1 MVVKQTEVQA
11 AEPQTQSLQLKR
23 HSKIRTMSSSSK
35 QNIPFLDAKESPLFL
50 WVFNHWCRFLL
61 RRRFRH
67 TDVHVHYRPSPGART
82 IYFLNHHSWWD
93 ALIPIFLNQRYFG
106 QRARGMMLE
115 EQLRRF
121 PFFRKV
127 GVFSIRKGDPASALR
142 SLRYSLESLSK
153 PGNGMYIFPEGEICS
168 FRVDGWAFEPGL
180 AWLVQKSLL
189 QRSTM
194 ESQSQTNNQSGH
206 QPGSQ
211 SGHQPGSQSGHQP
224 GSQPVEIVPI
234 GVYTHC
240 MWGSKP
246 DLIITVGNPL
256 SIPDSLLANRER
268 LTDHLK
274 EALSQVVRESVG
286 RAMQDPN
293 NRSK

>member
-1 MVVKQTEVQA
+1 MVVKKTEFQA

-211 SGHQPGSQSGHQP
+211 
-224 GSQPVEIVPI
+224 PVEIVPI

-246 DLIITVGNPL
+246 DLIITVGNVL

-286 RAMQDPN
+286 RAMLDPN

>member
-189 QRSTM
+189 QHLAM
-194 ESQSQTNNQSGH
+194 ESQVQTSSQTINLSNNKTNNPSGNESA
-206 QPGSQ
+206 SQ
-211 SGHQPGSQSGHQP
+211 A
-224 GSQPVEIVPI
+224 PVEIVPI

>member
-1 MVVKQTEVQA
+1 
-11 AEPQTQSLQLKR
+11 
-23 HSKIRTMSSSSK
+23 MSSSSK

-194 ESQSQTNNQSGH
+194 ESQIQTNN
-206 QPGSQ
+206 Q

-286 RAMQDPN
+286 RAMLDPN

>member
-1 MVVKQTEVQA
+1 MVVKKTEVQA

-211 SGHQPGSQSGHQP
+211 
-224 GSQPVEIVPI
+224 PVEIVPI

-286 RAMQDPN
+286 RAMLDPN

>member
-1 MVVKQTEVQA
+1 MVVKQTEFQA

-189 QRSTM
+189 QRATM
-194 ESQSQTNNQSGH
+194 ESQSQTNN
-206 QPGSQ
+206 
-211 SGHQPGSQSGHQP
+211 QSGHQP

-240 MWGSKP
+240 MWGNKP
-246 DLIITVGNPL
+246 DLIITVGNVL

-286 RAMQDPN
+286 RAMLDPN